1 MRHLIRDF
9 ISEETRHYKFK
20 LGELVASALTGFIVG
35 VVVASIVWML
45 AFYYINNVLLGFV
58 DVPALG
64 RRASGWEE
72 NRMEDATADTGSG
85 QQIVARPSK
94 VRVISP
100 NGGEVWERRQD
111 YNVRWDFKDLP
122 LNTPMSAVLIRTN
135 SVITNPYAKNGR
147 GISSRE
153 MFYPAMFPQGYPKDG
168 SYTYRVPD
176 TLTPGSYQVAIYA
189 GENCTA
195 LASKC
200 EYDLSNKLFTIK

>member
-35 VVVASIVWML
+35 VVIASIVWML

-64 RRASGWEE
+64 KRASGWESTNVE
-72 NRMEDATADTGSG
+72 NVAGGSTGS
-85 QQIVARPSK
+85 QQMAVKSSK
-94 VRVISP
+94 VQVISP
-100 NGGEVWERRQD
+100 NGGEIWERRQD

-122 LNTPMSAVLIRTN
+122 LNTQMSGVLIRTN
-135 SVITNPYAKNGR
+135 SVITNPYAKNPGR
-147 GISSRE
+147 LSSRE

-176 TLTPGSYQVAIYA
+176 TLAPGTYQVLIFA
-189 GENCTA
+189 GENCASAT
-195 LASKC
+195 SKC
-200 EYDLSNKLFTIK
+200 QYDLSNKLFTIK